1 MGFELENIRLWLER
15 LNPLGHSPKLLKLL
29 LFIETL
35 LKIMK
40 NAFYFIFKALFV
52 FKIFNFFSWLFGYVQ
67 KSAWLKNKVNIKI
80 YDITTWLTNNYN
92 ALIAQYLTK

>member
-1 MGFELENIRLWLER
+1 MLFI
-15 LNPLGHSPKLLKLL
+15 SSLKLFSFSRYL
-29 LFIETL
+29 I
-35 LKIMK
+35 
-40 NAFYFIFKALFV
+40 
-52 FKIFNFFSWLFGYVQ
+52 FFSWLFGYVQ